1 MKNIELNEL
10 RSLTVITGNS
20 FIGKTALLNEILK
33 ETSGSSKYVNTDSRI
48 DIEIDEDFKH
58 WFRFIFDV
66 DFESE
71 RRVSFAQKIISAGL
85 SCKEGELLVVE
96 NPEIGLH
103 PKAASK
109 IAKFLVYLVSQRGV
123 RVVLE
128 TNSTDIVTSICYEV
142 YVSNIYS
149 EKVLFLNKADKDSIE
164 KVFVDGYGKFCN
176 ENKELVKY
184 PSGFFDANTKEL
196 YALL

>member
-1 MKNIELNEL
+1 MKNFELKE
-10 RSLTVITGNS
+10 LTVITGNS
-20 FIGKTALLNEILK
+20 FTGKTALLNEILK
-33 ETSGSSKYVNTDSRI
+33 ETNGSSKYVNAGSGL
-48 DIEIDEDFKH
+48 DIKVNDEFKQ
-58 WFRFIFDV
+58 WFKFIFDV
-66 DFESE
+66 DFEVG
-71 RRVSFAQKIISAGL
+71 RISFTQKIISAGL

-103 PKAASK
+103 PKAASR

-123 RVVLE
+123 RVALE

-149 EKVLFLNKADKDSIE
+149 EKVLFLNKTDKDSIE

>member
-1 MKNIELNEL
+1 MKNIELKE
-10 RSLTVITGNS
+10 LTVITGNS
-20 FIGKTALLNEILK
+20 FTGKTALLNEILK
-33 ETSGSSKYVNTDSRI
+33 ETSENSKYVNVDSRI
-48 DIEIDEDFKH
+48 DIEIDEEFKQ

-66 DFESE
+66 DFEAG
-71 RRVSFAQKIISAGL
+71 RVSFVQKILSAGL
-85 SCKEGELLVVE
+85 SCKEGELLIVE

-103 PKAASK
+103 PKAASR

-123 RVVLE
+123 RVALE

-149 EKVLFLNKADKDSIE
+149 EKALFLNKANRDSIE

>member
-1 MKNIELNEL
+1 MKNIELK
-10 RSLTVITGNS
+10 SLTVITGNS
-20 FIGKTALLNEILK
+20 FTGKTALLNEILK
-33 ETSGSSKYVNTDSRI
+33 ETNGNSKYVNVDSRI
-48 DIEIDEDFKH
+48 DIRIDEDFKH
-58 WFRFIFDV
+58 WFKFIFDV
-66 DFESE
+66 DFDSE
-71 RRVSFAQKIISAGL
+71 RRASFVQKILSAGL

-103 PKAASK
+103 PKAASR

-149 EKVLFLNKADKDSIE
+149 EKVLFLNKANRDSIE

-184 PSGFFDANTKEL
+184 PSGFFDAKTKEL

>member
-10 RSLTVITGNS
+10 TVITGNS
-20 FIGKTALLNEILK
+20 FTGKTALLNEILK
-33 ETSGSSKYVNTDSRI
+33 ETSENSKYVNVDSRI
-48 DIEIDEDFKH
+48 DIEIDEEFKQ

-66 DFESE
+66 DFEAG
-71 RRVSFAQKIISAGL
+71 RVSFVQKILSAGL
-85 SCKEGELLVVE
+85 SCKEGELLIVE

-103 PKAASK
+103 PKAASR

-123 RVVLE
+123 RVALE

-149 EKVLFLNKADKDSIE
+149 EKALFLNKANRDSIE

>member
-1 MKNIELNEL
+1 MKNIEFNE
-10 RSLTVITGNS
+10 LTVITGNS
-20 FIGKTALLNEILK
+20 FTGKTALLNEILK
-33 ETSGSSKYVNTDSRI
+33 EANGNSKYVNVDSRI
-48 DIEIDEDFKH
+48 DIEIDEEFKQ

-66 DFESE
+66 DFEAG
-71 RRVSFAQKIISAGL
+71 RVSFAQKILSAGL
-85 SCKEGELLVVE
+85 SCKEGELLIVE

-103 PKAASK
+103 PKAASR

-123 RVVLE
+123 RVALE

-149 EKVLFLNKADKDSIE
+149 EKVLFLNKANRDSIE

>member
-10 RSLTVITGNS
+10 TVITGNS
-20 FIGKTALLNEILK
+20 FTGKTALLNEILK
-33 ETSGSSKYVNTDSRI
+33 EANGNSKYVNIDSRI
-48 DIEIDEDFKH
+48 DIKIDEEFKQ

-66 DFESE
+66 DFEAG
-71 RRVSFAQKIISAGL
+71 RVSFVQKILSAGL
-85 SCKEGELLVVE
+85 SCKEGELLIVE

-103 PKAASK
+103 PKAASR

-123 RVVLE
+123 RVALE

-149 EKVLFLNKADKDSIE
+149 EKVLFLNKANRDSIE
-164 KVFVDGYGKFCN
+164 KVFVDEYGKFCN

>member
-10 RSLTVITGNS
+10 TVITGNS
-20 FIGKTALLNEILK
+20 FTGKTALLNEILK
-33 ETSGSSKYVNTDSRI
+33 EANGNSKYVNIDSRI
-48 DIEIDEDFKH
+48 DIEIDEEFKQ

-66 DFESE
+66 DFEAG
-71 RRVSFAQKIISAGL
+71 RVSFAQKILSAGL
-85 SCKEGELLVVE
+85 SCKEGELLIVE

-103 PKAASK
+103 PKAASR

-123 RVVLE
+123 RVALE

-149 EKVLFLNKADKDSIE
+149 EKVLFLNKANRDSIE

>member
-10 RSLTVITGNS
+10 KELTVITGNS
-20 FIGKTALLNEILK
+20 FTGKTALLHKILK
-33 ETSGSSKYVNTDSRI
+33 ETDGNSKYVNTGSSL
-48 DIEIDEDFKH
+48 EVDEEFKQ
-58 WFRFIFDV
+58 WFKFIFDV
-66 DFESE
+66 DFEAG
-71 RRVSFAQKIISAGL
+71 RISFTQKIISAGL

-96 NPEIGLH
+96 NPETSLH
-103 PKAASK
+103 PKAASR

-123 RVVLE
+123 RVALE

-149 EKVLFLNKADKDSIE
+149 EKVLFLNKTDKDSTE

-196 YALL
+196 YVLL

>member
-10 RSLTVITGNS
+10 TVITGNS
-20 FIGKTALLNEILK
+20 FTGKTALLNEILK
-33 ETSGSSKYVNTDSRI
+33 EANGNSKYVNIDSRI
-48 DIEIDEDFKH
+48 DIEIDEEFKQ

-66 DFESE
+66 DFEAG
-71 RRVSFAQKIISAGL
+71 RVSFVQKILSAGL
-85 SCKEGELLVVE
+85 SCKEGELLIVE

-103 PKAASK
+103 PKAASR

-123 RVVLE
+123 RVALE

-149 EKVLFLNKADKDSIE
+149 EKVLFLNKANRDSIE
-164 KVFVDGYGKFCN
+164 KVFVDEYGKFCN

>member
-1 MKNIELNEL
+1 MKNIELKE
-10 RSLTVITGNS
+10 LTVITGNS
-20 FIGKTALLNEILK
+20 FTGKTALLNEILK
-33 ETSGSSKYVNTDSRI
+33 EANGNSKYVKVDSRI
-48 DIEIDEDFKH
+48 DIEIDEEFKQ

-66 DFESE
+66 DFEAG
-71 RRVSFAQKIISAGL
+71 RVSFVQKILSAGL

-103 PKAASK
+103 PKAASR

-149 EKVLFLNKADKDSIE
+149 EKVLFLSKADKDSIE

>member
-10 RSLTVITGNS
+10 TVITGNS
-20 FIGKTALLNEILK
+20 FTGKTALLNEILK
-33 ETSGSSKYVNTDSRI
+33 EANGNSKYVNIDSRI
-48 DIEIDEDFKH
+48 DIKIDEDFKH
-58 WFRFIFDV
+58 WFKIIFDV
-66 DFESE
+66 DFEAG
-71 RRVSFAQKIISAGL
+71 RVSFAQKILSAGL

-103 PKAASK
+103 PKAASR

-123 RVVLE
+123 RVALE

-149 EKVLFLNKADKDSIE
+149 EKVLFLNKANRDNTE

-176 ENKELVKY
+176 ENKELAKY

>member
-1 MKNIELNEL
+1 MKNIELKE
-10 RSLTVITGNS
+10 LTVITGNS
-20 FIGKTALLNEILK
+20 FTGKTALLNEILK
-33 ETSGSSKYVNTDSRI
+33 ETSENSKYVNVDSRA
-48 DIEIDEDFKH
+48 DIEIDEEFKQ

-66 DFESE
+66 DFEAG
-71 RRVSFAQKIISAGL
+71 RVSFVQKILLAGL

-123 RVVLE
+123 RVALE

-149 EKVLFLNKADKDSIE
+149 EKVLFLNKANRDSIE

>member
-10 RSLTVITGNS
+10 TVITGNS
-20 FIGKTALLNEILK
+20 FTGKTALLNEILK
-33 ETSGSSKYVNTDSRI
+33 EANGNSKYVNVDSRI
-48 DIEIDEDFKH
+48 DIEIDEEFKQ

-66 DFESE
+66 DFEAG
-71 RRVSFAQKIISAGL
+71 RVSFAQKILSAGL

-103 PKAASK
+103 PKAASR

-123 RVVLE
+123 RVALE

-149 EKVLFLNKADKDSIE
+149 EKVLFLNKANRDSIE

>member
-10 RSLTVITGNS
+10 TVITGNS
-20 FIGKTALLNEILK
+20 FTGKTALLNEILK
-33 ETSGSSKYVNTDSRI
+33 EANGNSKYVNVDSRI
-48 DIEIDEDFKH
+48 DIEIDEEFKQ

-66 DFESE
+66 DFEAG
-71 RRVSFAQKIISAGL
+71 RVSFAQKILSAGL
-85 SCKEGELLVVE
+85 SCKEGELLIVE

-103 PKAASK
+103 PKAASR

-123 RVVLE
+123 RVALE

-149 EKVLFLNKADKDSIE
+149 EKVLFLSKADKDSIE

>member
-10 RSLTVITGNS
+10 TVITGNS
-20 FIGKTALLNEILK
+20 FTGKTALLNEILK
-33 ETSGSSKYVNTDSRI
+33 EANGNSKYVNVDSRI
-48 DIEIDEDFKH
+48 DIEIDEEFKQ

-66 DFESE
+66 DFEAG
-71 RRVSFAQKIISAGL
+71 RVSFAQKILSAGL

-103 PKAASK
+103 PKAASR
-109 IAKFLVYLVSQRGV
+109 IAKFLVSLVSQRGV
-123 RVVLE
+123 RVALE

-149 EKVLFLNKADKDSIE
+149 EKVLFLNKANRDSIE

>member
-1 MKNIELNEL
+1 MKKIELNE
-10 RSLTVITGNS
+10 LTVITGNS
-20 FIGKTALLNEILK
+20 FTGKTALLNEILK
-33 ETSGSSKYVNTDSRI
+33 EANGNSKYVSVDSRA

-58 WFRFIFDV
+58 WFKIIFDV
-66 DFESE
+66 DFDSE
-71 RRVSFAQKIISAGL
+71 RRASFAQKILSAGL

-103 PKAASK
+103 PKAASR

-149 EKVLFLNKADKDSIE
+149 EKVLFLNKANRDSIE
-164 KVFVDGYGKFCN
+164 KVFVDEYGKFCN

>member
-10 RSLTVITGNS
+10 TVITGNS
-20 FIGKTALLNEILK
+20 FTGKTALLNEILK
-33 ETSGSSKYVNTDSRI
+33 EANGNSKYVNIDSRI
-48 DIEIDEDFKH
+48 DIEIDEEFKQ

-66 DFESE
+66 DFEAG
-71 RRVSFAQKIISAGL
+71 RVSFVQKILSAGL
-85 SCKEGELLVVE
+85 SCKEGELLIVE

-103 PKAASK
+103 PKAASR

-123 RVVLE
+123 RVALE

-149 EKVLFLNKADKDSIE
+149 EKVLFLNKANRDSIE

>member
-1 MKNIELNEL
+1 MKNIEFNE
-10 RSLTVITGNS
+10 LTVITGNS
-20 FIGKTALLNEILK
+20 FTGKTALLNEILK
-33 ETSGSSKYVNTDSRI
+33 EASGNSKYVNVDSRI
-48 DIEIDEDFKH
+48 DIEIDEEFKQ

-66 DFESE
+66 DFEAG
-71 RRVSFAQKIISAGL
+71 RVSFAQKILSAGL

-103 PKAASK
+103 PKAASR

-123 RVVLE
+123 RVALE

-149 EKVLFLNKADKDSIE
+149 EKVLFLNKANRDSIE

>member
-1 MKNIELNEL
+1 MKNIELKE
-10 RSLTVITGNS
+10 LTVITGNS
-20 FIGKTALLNEILK
+20 FTGKTTLLNEILK
-33 ETSGSSKYVNTDSRI
+33 ETNESSKYVNIDSSL
-48 DIEIDEDFKH
+48 DIKVNDEFKQ
-58 WFRFIFDV
+58 WFKLIFDV
-66 DFESE
+66 DFEAG
-71 RRVSFAQKIISAGL
+71 RISFTQKIISAGL
-85 SCKEGELLVVE
+85 RSKEGELLVVE

-103 PKAASK
+103 PKAASR

-149 EKVLFLNKADKDSIE
+149 EKVLFLNKANRDSIE

-176 ENKELVKY
+176 ENRELVKY

>member
-1 MKNIELNEL
+1 MKNIELK
-10 RSLTVITGNS
+10 SLTVITGNS
-20 FIGKTALLNEILK
+20 FTGKTALLNEILK
-33 ETSGSSKYVNTDSRI
+33 EANRNSKYVNVDSRI
-48 DIEIDEDFKH
+48 DIEIDQDFKH
-58 WFRFIFDV
+58 WFKFIFGV
-66 DFESE
+66 DFEQRE
-71 RRVSFAQKIISAGL
+71 VSFVQKILSAGL
-85 SCKEGELLVVE
+85 NCKEGELLVVE

-103 PKAASK
+103 PKAASR

-149 EKVLFLNKADKDSIE
+149 EKVLFLNKANRDSIE
-164 KVFVDGYGKFCN
+164 RVFVDSYGKFCN

-184 PSGFFDANTKEL
+184 PSGFFDTNTKEL

>member
-10 RSLTVITGNS
+10 TVITGNS
-20 FIGKTALLNEILK
+20 FTGKTALLNEILK
-33 ETSGSSKYVNTDSRI
+33 EANGNSKYVNIDSRI
-48 DIEIDEDFKH
+48 DIKIDEEFKQ

-66 DFESE
+66 DFEAG
-71 RRVSFAQKIISAGL
+71 RVSFAQKILSAGL

-103 PKAASK
+103 PKAASR

-149 EKVLFLNKADKDSIE
+149 EKVLFLNKANRDSIE
-164 KVFVDGYGKFCN
+164 KVFVGRYGKFCN

>member
-1 MKNIELNEL
+1 MKNIELKE
-10 RSLTVITGNS
+10 LTVITGNS
-20 FIGKTALLNEILK
+20 FTGKTALLNEILEK
-33 ETSGSSKYVNTDSRI
+33 ANEHAISVNVDTR
-48 DIEIDEDFKH
+48 IEINVNEEFKQ
-58 WFRFIFDV
+58 WFRFIFDT
-66 DFESE
+66 DFVQSG
-71 RRVSFAQKIISAGL
+71 RVNYTQKIISAGL

-103 PKAASK
+103 PKAASR

-123 RVVLE
+123 RVALE
-128 TNSTDIVTSICYEV
+128 INSTDIVTSICYEV

-149 EKVLFLNKADKDSIE
+149 EKVLFLNKDNRDSIE

-196 YALL
+196 YSLL

>member
-1 MKNIELNEL
+1 MKNIELK
-10 RSLTVITGNS
+10 SLTVITGNS
-20 FIGKTALLNEILK
+20 FTGKTALLNEILK
-33 ETSGSSKYVNTDSRI
+33 ETNRNSKYVNVDSRI

-58 WFRFIFDV
+58 WFKFIFGV
-66 DFESE
+66 DFEQRE
-71 RRVSFAQKIISAGL
+71 VSFVQKILSAGL

-103 PKAASK
+103 PKAASR

-149 EKVLFLNKADKDSIE
+149 EKVLFLNKANRDSIE

>member
-10 RSLTVITGNS
+10 TVITGNS
-20 FIGKTALLNEILK
+20 FTGKTALLNEILK
-33 ETSGSSKYVNTDSRI
+33 EANGNSKYVNIDSGI
-48 DIEIDEDFKH
+48 DIKIDEDFKH

-66 DFESE
+66 DFEVG
-71 RRVSFAQKIISAGL
+71 RVSFAQKILSAGL

-103 PKAASK
+103 PKAASR

-123 RVVLE
+123 RVALE

-149 EKVLFLNKADKDSIE
+149 EKALFLNKANRDSIE
-164 KVFVDGYGKFCN
+164 KVFVDEYGKFCN

>member
-10 RSLTVITGNS
+10 TVITGNS
-20 FIGKTALLNEILK
+20 FTGKTALLNEILK
-33 ETSGSSKYVNTDSRI
+33 EANGNSKYVNIDSRI
-48 DIEIDEDFKH
+48 DIKIDEEFKQ

-66 DFESE
+66 DFEE
-71 RRVSFAQKIISAGL
+71 GRVSFAQKILSAGL

-103 PKAASK
+103 PKAASR
-109 IAKFLVYLVSQRGV
+109 IAKFLVYLVSQKGV

-149 EKVLFLNKADKDSIE
+149 EKVLFLNKANRDSIE

>member
-10 RSLTVITGNS
+10 TVITGNS
-20 FIGKTALLNEILK
+20 FTGKTALLNEILK
-33 ETSGSSKYVNTDSRI
+33 EANGNSKYVNIDSRI
-48 DIEIDEDFKH
+48 DIKIDEEFKQ

-66 DFESE
+66 DFEAG
-71 RRVSFAQKIISAGL
+71 RVSFAQKILSAGL
-85 SCKEGELLVVE
+85 SCKEGELLIVE

-103 PKAASK
+103 PKAASR

-123 RVVLE
+123 RVALE

-149 EKVLFLNKADKDSIE
+149 EKVLFLNKANRDSIE
-164 KVFVDGYGKFCN
+164 KVFVDEYGKFCN

-184 PSGFFDANTKEL
+184 PSGFFDAYTKEL

>member
-1 MKNIELNEL
+1 MKNIELK
-10 RSLTVITGNS
+10 SLTVITGNS
-20 FIGKTALLNEILK
+20 FTGKTALLNEILK
-33 ETSGSSKYVNTDSRI
+33 ETNGSSKYVNIDSSL
-48 DIEIDEDFKH
+48 DIKVNDEFKQ
-58 WFRFIFDV
+58 WFKFIFDV
-66 DFESE
+66 DFEVG
-71 RRVSFAQKIISAGL
+71 RISFTQKILSAGL

-103 PKAASK
+103 PKAASR

-123 RVVLE
+123 RVALE

-149 EKVLFLNKADKDSIE
+149 EKVLFLNKANRDSIE

>member
-1 MKNIELNEL
+1 MKNIELKE
-10 RSLTVITGNS
+10 LTVITGNN
-20 FIGKTALLNEILK
+20 FTGKTALLNEILR
-33 ETSGSSKYVNTDSRI
+33 ETSENSKYVCVDSRV
-48 DIEIDEDFKH
+48 DIRIDEDFKH
-58 WFRFIFDV
+58 WFKIIFDV
-66 DFESE
+66 DFETE
-71 RRVSFAQKIISAGL
+71 RRVSFVQKILSAGL

-103 PKAASK
+103 PKAASR
-109 IAKFLVYLVSQRGV
+109 IAKFLVSLVSQRGV

-149 EKVLFLNKADKDSIE
+149 EKVLFLNKANRDSIE

>member
-10 RSLTVITGNS
+10 TVITGNS
-20 FIGKTALLNEILK
+20 FTGKTALLNEILK
-33 ETSGSSKYVNTDSRI
+33 EANGNSKYVNVDSRI
-48 DIEIDEDFKH
+48 DIEIDEEFKQ

-66 DFESE
+66 DFEAG
-71 RRVSFAQKIISAGL
+71 RVSFAQKILSAGL
-85 SCKEGELLVVE
+85 SCKEGELLIVE

-103 PKAASK
+103 PKAASR

-123 RVVLE
+123 RVALE

-149 EKVLFLNKADKDSIE
+149 EKVLFLNKANRDSIE

>member
-10 RSLTVITGNS
+10 TVITGNS
-20 FIGKTALLNEILK
+20 FTGKTALLNEILK
-33 ETSGSSKYVNTDSRI
+33 EANGNSKYVNIDSRI
-48 DIEIDEDFKH
+48 DIKIDEEFKQ

-66 DFESE
+66 DFEAG
-71 RRVSFAQKIISAGL
+71 RVSFVQKILSAGL

-103 PKAASK
+103 PKVASR

-123 RVVLE
+123 RVALE

-149 EKVLFLNKADKDSIE
+149 EKVLFLNKANRDSIE

>member
-1 MKNIELNEL
+1 MKNIELKE
-10 RSLTVITGNS
+10 LTVITGNS
-20 FIGKTALLNEILK
+20 FTGKTALLNEILK
-33 ETSGSSKYVNTDSRI
+33 EANGNSKYVNVDSRI
-48 DIEIDEDFKH
+48 DIEIDEEFKQ

-66 DFESE
+66 DFEAG
-71 RRVSFAQKIISAGL
+71 RVSFVQKILSAGL
-85 SCKEGELLVVE
+85 SCKEGELLIVE

-103 PKAASK
+103 PKAASR

-123 RVVLE
+123 RVALE

-149 EKVLFLNKADKDSIE
+149 EKALFLNKANRDSIE
-164 KVFVDGYGKFCN
+164 KVFVDEYGKFCN

>member
-10 RSLTVITGNS
+10 TVITGNS
-20 FIGKTALLNEILK
+20 FTGKTALLNEILK
-33 ETSGSSKYVNTDSRI
+33 EANGNSKYVNIDSRI
-48 DIEIDEDFKH
+48 DIEIDEEFKQ

-66 DFESE
+66 DFEAG
-71 RRVSFAQKIISAGL
+71 RVSFAQKILSAGL

-103 PKAASK
+103 PKAASR

-123 RVVLE
+123 RVALE

-149 EKVLFLNKADKDSIE
+149 EKVLFLNKANRDSIE

>member
-1 MKNIELNEL
+1 MKNIELKE
-10 RSLTVITGNS
+10 LTVITGNS
-20 FIGKTALLNEILK
+20 FTGKTTLLNEILK
-33 ETSGSSKYVNTDSRI
+33 ETNESSKYVNIDSSL
-48 DIEIDEDFKH
+48 DIKVNDEFKQ
-58 WFRFIFDV
+58 WFKLIFDV
-66 DFESE
+66 DFEAG
-71 RRVSFAQKIISAGL
+71 RISFTQKIISAGL

-103 PKAASK
+103 PKAASR

-123 RVVLE
+123 RIVLE

-149 EKVLFLNKADKDSIE
+149 EKVLFLNKANRDSIE

-176 ENKELVKY
+176 KNKELVKY

>member
-1 MKNIELNEL
+1 MKNIELKE
-10 RSLTVITGNS
+10 LTVITGNS
-20 FIGKTALLNEILK
+20 FTGKTALLNEILK
-33 ETSGSSKYVNTDSRI
+33 EANGNSKYVNVDSRI
-48 DIEIDEDFKH
+48 DIEIDEEFKQ

-66 DFESE
+66 DFEAG
-71 RRVSFAQKIISAGL
+71 RVSFVQKILSAGL

-103 PKAASK
+103 PKAASR

-149 EKVLFLNKADKDSIE
+149 EKVLFLNKANRDSIE

>member
-1 MKNIELNEL
+1 MKNIELKE
-10 RSLTVITGNS
+10 LTVITGNS
-20 FIGKTALLNEILK
+20 FTGKTALLNEILK
-33 ETSGSSKYVNTDSRI
+33 ETSENSKYVNVDSRA
-48 DIEIDEDFKH
+48 DIEIDEEFKQ

-66 DFESE
+66 DFEAG
-71 RRVSFAQKIISAGL
+71 RVSFVQKILSAGL
-85 SCKEGELLVVE
+85 SCKEGELLIVE

-103 PKAASK
+103 PKAASR

-123 RVVLE
+123 RVALE

-149 EKVLFLNKADKDSIE
+149 EKALFLNKANRDSIE

>member
-1 MKNIELNEL
+1 MKNIELKE
-10 RSLTVITGNS
+10 LTVITGNS
-20 FIGKTALLNEILK
+20 FTGKTALLHKILK
-33 ETSGSSKYVNTDSRI
+33 ETDRNSKYINAGTGLEVS
-48 DIEIDEDFKH
+48 EEFKQ
-58 WFRFIFDV
+58 WFKFIFDV
-66 DFESE
+66 DFEE
-71 RRVSFAQKIISAGL
+71 GRISFTQKIISAGL

-103 PKAASK
+103 PKAASR

-123 RVVLE
+123 RVALE

-149 EKVLFLNKADKDSIE
+149 GKVLFLNKANKDSVE

>member
-10 RSLTVITGNS
+10 TVITGNS
-20 FIGKTALLNEILK
+20 FTGKTALLNEILK
-33 ETSGSSKYVNTDSRI
+33 EANGNSKYVNIDSRI
-48 DIEIDEDFKH
+48 DIEIDEEFKQ

-66 DFESE
+66 DFEAG
-71 RRVSFAQKIISAGL
+71 RVSFAQKILSAGL
-85 SCKEGELLVVE
+85 SCKEGELLIVE

-103 PKAASK
+103 PKAASR

-123 RVVLE
+123 RVALE

-149 EKVLFLNKADKDSIE
+149 EKVLFLNKANRDSIE
-164 KVFVDGYGKFCN
+164 KVFVDEYGKFCN

>member
-1 MKNIELNEL
+1 MKNIELKEL
-10 RSLTVITGNS
+10 TIITGNS
-20 FIGKTALLNEILK
+20 FTGKTALLNEILK
-33 ETSGSSKYVNTDSRI
+33 ETNRNSKYVSVDSRI
-48 DIEIDEDFKH
+48 DIEIDEEFKQ

-66 DFESE
+66 DFEAG
-71 RRVSFAQKIISAGL
+71 RVSFTQKILSAGL
-85 SCKEGELLVVE
+85 SCKEGELLVVV

-103 PKAASK
+103 PKAASR